1 MTCNCNDNYGC
12 GGACDPGSSNTAIKQ
27 AVNDA
32 LASEKVTLEGYVTE
46 AALSATE
53 AEGSAADAVSS
64 ASASAQSQT
73 NAETAAS
80 TAIQAS
86 ASVTETAIVLEET
99 AERIKDAQD
108 LLAEE
113 ISAIHT
119 KPVYFEVTE
128 ATSTLVL
135 PETETVFN
143 VRSIYVDSARKDL
156 GYGFTFDKET
166 RTITLT
172 EPITADQI
180 AGSSEGFIL
189 VTAICDVY
197 SSDDPTSFPI
207 ILASDVGANNVGTL
221 SGKTAQVE
229 INTLQNNSRK
239 LWERSLKDA
248 GLTLVS
254 GSFEEGA
261 TLENATDAIWDQYGN
276 NCYVW
281 SGSLPKTVPPKST
294 PESTGLTGWTST
306 EDYTIGVI
314 LASPKGD
321 VKIDALYYIRPE
333 RFGAIGDG
341 VTDDTVAF
349 QAAINAS
356 KGKTLLCASDKKYR
370 IKNVV
375 VPHEMTFQGWGRRM
389 GGAIIPYG
397 NEGSNIHS
405 GTLITLSATGTIN
418 WVNMTVDARGID
430 LSSVDGQ
437 RLTGVGA
444 IDNSSGVYQSGFM
457 MFNCNISGF
466 TGNNVYGG
474 SSKSFGI
481 MINCQSESAGKSC
494 IRING
499 VDWRLDHCYV
509 GRSAEGYGI
518 EILNENNAVTNC
530 DVYFNFL
537 SGIFYSQPTGMAFI
551 KLHSNTVNSNG
562 QHGISC
568 SLPYAQPAGT
578 SIIGNIFWNNST
590 QATGTY
596 HNIDL
601 NYGRGHIVQNNVH
614 KAYQATE
621 GSTSARAGYCIN
633 LRNGATLSGP
643 ITDAIDPLYSY
654 VYGQINVLSQSYF
667 NQNGFSVGS
676 AIEFTRNISSD
687 VKVALSIKIDSET
700 YNRVEIGAGYVKLGN
715 GAAAPTHGIQQ
726 LAAYPGITMGILGLG
741 VVGNYATSPLRIG
754 THRLWSGGDNT
765 IRTKYG
771 TDPTSATDGAII
783 STKVNVPAAATSTGV
798 LGQWAADTAYIYICV
813 NTNSWLR
820 AALTTF

>member
-1 MTCNCNDNYGC
+1 MGYFQMSRNVEEIFGGVVVAPHQIPFKYTSTNGGETFLSLPFYPITGFVTINSGVQVPIDNFEIDGNTLNLGRELEPGDVVFCLFDKIMSPLDTSSAVRIYKFLSVGGETEFTPDFTAYGVQSLYID
-12 GGACDPGSSNTAIKQ
+12 GKYKIAGLDYTYSP
-27 AVNDA
+27 VNG
-32 LASEKVTLEGYVTE
+32 KVTFTTPV
-46 AALSATE
+46 ASSVWVV
-53 AEGSAADAVSS
+53 AEM
-64 ASASAQSQT
+64 
-73 NAETAAS
+73 
-80 TAIQAS
+80 
-86 ASVTETAIVLEET
+86 SV
-99 AERIKDAQD
+99 
-108 LLAEE
+108 
-113 ISAIHT
+113 
-119 KPVYFEVTE
+119 
-128 ATSTLVL
+128 
-135 PETETVFN
+135 
-143 VRSIYVDSARKDL
+143 
-156 GYGFTFDKET
+156 KE
-166 RTITLT
+166 
-172 EPITADQI
+172 
-180 AGSSEGFIL
+180 S
-189 VTAICDVY
+189 
-197 SSDDPTSFPI
+197 
-207 ILASDVGANNVGTL
+207 
-221 SGKTAQVE
+221 
-229 INTLQNNSRK
+229 NNSVKNEVISIQENARE
-239 LWERSLKDA
+239 LWKRSLSDA
-248 GLTLVS
+248 GINLVE

-261 TLENATDAIWDQYGN
+261 TLENANDAIWYQSGN

-294 PESTGLTGWTST
+294 PESTGLAGWTTT

-321 VKIDALYYIRPE
+321 VKIDAIYYIRPE

-341 VTDDTVAF
+341 VTDDTIAF

-405 GTLITLSATGTIN
+405 GTLITLSATGTVN
-418 WVNMTVDARGID
+418 WVNMTVDARGVS

-444 IDNSSGVYQSGFM
+444 VDNSSGVYQSGFM

-481 MINCQSESAGKSC
+481 MINCQSELAGKSC
-494 IRING
+494 IRIDG

-578 SIIGNIFWNNST
+578 SIIGNLFWNNST
-590 QATGTY
+590 QSTGVY

-601 NYGRGHIVQNNVH
+601 NYGRGHIVQNNIH
-614 KAYQATE
+614 KAYQPTD
-621 GSTSARAGYCIN
+621 GSSSARAGFCIN

-654 VYGQINVLSQSYF
+654 VYGQINVLGQSYF
-667 NQNGFSVGS
+667 NQNGFVIGS
-676 AIEFTRNISSD
+676 AIEFTRNITSD
-687 VKVALSIKIDSET
+687 VKVAMSVKIDSES

-715 GAAAPTHGIQQ
+715 GASAPTHGIQQ

-741 VVGNYATSPLRIG
+741 VVGNYSTSPLRIG

-771 TDPTSATDGAII
+771 ADPTSATDGAII
-783 STKVNVPAAATSTGV
+783 STKVNVPATATSAGV
-798 LGQWAADTAYIYICV
+798 LGQWAADNSYIYVCV
-813 NTNSWLR
+813 ATNSWLR